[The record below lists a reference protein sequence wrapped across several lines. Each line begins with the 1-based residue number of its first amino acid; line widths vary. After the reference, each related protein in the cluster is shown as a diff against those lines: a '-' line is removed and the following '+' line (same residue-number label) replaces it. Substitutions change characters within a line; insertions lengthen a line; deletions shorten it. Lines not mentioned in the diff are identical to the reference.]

1 MGALSTGESEIDM
14 VRSDDSADFKEDS
27 TPTGAINW
35 ANILG
40 LSSQTPKLSGEAIPS
55 DDRFEILALIGTG
68 ACSQVYKAR
77 QLHPSRV
84 VALKVLHPHL
94 LTNAESTARFQ
105 REAESGARLNHSS
118 ICTVYEYGRL
128 SNGQPF
134 IAMQYL
140 EGESLAS
147 LLRRFE
153 CLDIEEA
160 LPIFL
165 SCCNALIA
173 AHEQGIVH
181 RDIKPANIFIQSIG
195 KERDAKLLD
204 FGLAKVLSHSV
215 PSLTQTGIALG
226 TVQYMSPEQIL
237 SEPVDARSDIY
248 SLGCVMFQTLTGRQV
263 FEGRTAFEVMEE
275 HINKLPATL
284 QSANPAAK
292 IPSDLENVVLT
303 ALAKDPGRRY
313 QSVEE
318 LRDALASLS
327 IEPEGHFFNQMVLY
341 ALLVFSIFLLFF
353 FFVRI

>member
-1 MGALSTGESEIDM
+1 M
-14 VRSDDSADFKEDS
+14 VRSDDSSDFKEEVGPGYS
-27 TPTGAINW
+27 ISWNEVLGRTPPTPSLTGE
-35 ANILG
+35 
-40 LSSQTPKLSGEAIPS
+40 SIPL

-68 ACSQVYKAR
+68 ACSKVYKAR
-77 QLHPSRV
+77 QIQPSRV

-94 LTNAESTARFQ
+94 LTNAETIARFQ
-105 REAESGARLNHSS
+105 REAESGSRLNHAS

-128 SNGQPF
+128 AKGQPF

-173 AHEQGIVH
+173 AHEKGIVH

-204 FGLAKVLSHSV
+204 FGLAKLLSHGV
-215 PSLTQTGIALG
+215 PTLTQTGIALG

-284 QSANPAAK
+284 QSAHPGAN
-292 IPSDLENVVLT
+292 IPSELENVVLK
-303 ALAKDPGRRY
+303 ALAKDPERRY
-313 QSVEE
+313 QSVLE
-318 LRDALASLS
+318 LRNALASLH
-327 IEPEGHFFNQMVLY
+327 IKPKGRLLNQTALVL
-341 ALLVFSIFLLFF
+341 LLILTAVLIGLLFLHH
-353 FFVRI
+353 I

>member
-1 MGALSTGESEIDM
+1 M
-14 VRSDDSADFKEDS
+14 VRSEHTANSGDDEAPGKTINWSSKLVRMPQ
-27 TPTGAINW
+27 PTG
-35 ANILG
+35 
-40 LSSQTPKLSGEAIPS
+40 LSGESIPA
-55 DDRFEILALIGTG
+55 DERFEILALIGTG
-68 ACSQVYKAR
+68 ACSKVYKAR
-77 QLHPSRV
+77 QLNPSRV

-94 LTNAESTARFQ
+94 LTNAESIARFQ

-128 SNGQPF
+128 ANGQPF

-173 AHEQGIVH
+173 AHEKGIVH

-204 FGLAKVLSHSV
+204 FGLAKLLSQNV

-263 FEGRTAFEVMEE
+263 FDGRTAFEVMEE
-275 HINKLPATL
+275 HINKLPGTL

-292 IPSDLENVVLT
+292 IPSELENVVLKS
-303 ALAKDPGRRY
+303 LAKDPERRY
-313 QSVEE
+313 QSVLE
-318 LRDALASLS
+318 LRNALASLH
-327 IEPEGHFFNQMVLY
+327 IEPRDRFAGQLPMY
-341 ALLVFSIFLLFF
+341 AALILLIAILWMFF
-353 FFVRI
+353 FWKT

>member
-1 MGALSTGESEIDM
+1 M
-14 VRSDDSADFKEDS
+14 VRSDDSADFKEEVGPS
-27 TPTGAINW
+27 YSISWSEMLGRTPPMP
-35 ANILG
+35 
-40 LSSQTPKLSGEAIPS
+40 SLSGDSIPS
-55 DDRFEILALIGTG
+55 DERFEVLALIGTG
-68 ACSQVYKAR
+68 ACSKVYKAHQTR
-77 QLHPSRV
+77 PSRV
-84 VALKVLHPHL
+84 VALKVLHSHL
-94 LTNAESTARFQ
+94 LTNAETIARFQ
-105 REAESGARLNHSS
+105 REAESGSRLNHAS

-147 LLRRFE
+147 LLRRFQ

-173 AHEQGIVH
+173 AHEKGIVH
-181 RDIKPANIFIQSIG
+181 RDIKPANIFIQSVG

-204 FGLAKVLSHSV
+204 FGLAKLLSHSV
-215 PSLTQTGIALG
+215 PTLTQTGIALG

-284 QSANPAAK
+284 QSAHPGAK
-292 IPSDLENVVLT
+292 IPSELENVILKS
-303 ALAKDPGRRY
+303 LAKDPERRY
-313 QSVEE
+313 QNVHE
-318 LRDALASLS
+318 LRHALASLHVRPNS
-327 IEPEGHFFNQMVLY
+327 HLAKRVVLY
-341 ALLVFSIFLLFF
+341 ILLVLVAVSAGFY
-353 FFVRI
+353 FVLHN

>member
-1 MGALSTGESEIDM
+1 M
-14 VRSDDSADFKEDS
+14 VRSEDSADFKDDITEGK
-27 TPTGAINW
+27 PLNW
-35 ANILG
+35 ADLLG
-40 LSSQTPKLSGEAIPS
+40 RPPQMPSLSGDAIPS
-55 DDRFEILALIGTG
+55 DERFEILALIGTG
-68 ACSQVYKAR
+68 ACSKVYKAR
-77 QLHPSRV
+77 QLRPSRV

-94 LTNAESTARFQ
+94 LTNAETIARFQ
-105 REAESGARLNHSS
+105 REAESGSRLNHAS

-160 LPIFL
+160 LPIFI

-173 AHEQGIVH
+173 AHEKGIVH

-204 FGLAKVLSHSV
+204 FGLAKLLSQSV

-284 QSANPAAK
+284 QSANPGAK
-292 IPSDLENVVLT
+292 IPSELENVVLKS
-303 ALAKDPGRRY
+303 LAKDPLRRY
-313 QSVEE
+313 QNVVE
-318 LRDALASLS
+318 LRNALASLH
-327 IEPEGHFFNQMVLY
+327 IEPKGRWGNQIALFLVI
-341 ALLVFSIFLLFF
+341 ALLSVLVFLSFF
-353 FFVRI
+353 FKN

>member
-1 MGALSTGESEIDM
+1 M
-14 VRSDDSADFKEDS
+14 VRSDDSADFKEEVVPGFPRSWSDV
-27 TPTGAINW
+27 
-35 ANILG
+35 LG
-40 LSSQTPKLSGEAIPS
+40 LTAKTPSLSGETIPS
-55 DDRFEILALIGTG
+55 DERFEVLALIGTG
-68 ACSQVYKAR
+68 ACSKVYKAH
-77 QLHPSRV
+77 QIQPSRV

-94 LTNAESTARFQ
+94 LTNAETIARFQ
-105 REAESGARLNHSS
+105 REAESGARLNHAS

-153 CLDIEEA
+153 CLDIKEA

-173 AHEQGIVH
+173 AHEKGIVH
-181 RDIKPANIFIQSIG
+181 RDIKPANIFIQSVG

-204 FGLAKVLSHSV
+204 FGLAKLLSHSV

-275 HINKLPATL
+275 HINKLPGTL

-292 IPSDLENVVLT
+292 IPSELENVVLKS
-303 ALAKDPGRRY
+303 LAKDPERRY
-313 QSVEE
+313 QNVHE
-318 LRDALASLS
+318 LRNALASLRVK
-327 IEPEGHFFNQMVLY
+327 PKGRLTNQVVLY
-341 ALLVFSIFLLFF
+341 IVLILVAVVLGAFF
-353 FFVRI
+353 MIRS